1 MKAVQFPCQLQTLT
15 TKVDGSIKVT
25 LETQELSGQDMA
37 ELFSY
42 RNLLGYVTFTP
53 NLETRIDVPETPV
66 EDNSKSPSQRMRAVL
81 FVMFEQSGKKKFDT
95 FAQFYDVNMER
106 LINQLKDRLDGDA

>member
-1 MKAVQFPCQLQTLT
+1 MKAVQFPAQLQTLT
-15 TKVDGSIKVT
+15 TKVDGSIKIS

-53 NLETRIDVPETPV
+53 NLETKIDVPETPV
-66 EDNSKSPSQRMRAVL
+66 EGNSKSPSQRLRG
-81 FVMFEQSGKKKFDT
+81 VMFVLWEQQGKNKFDT
-95 FAQFYDVNMER
+95 FAQYYDVQMER
-106 LINQLKDRLDGDA
+106 MINQLKDKLDA

>member
-1 MKAVQFPCQLQTLT
+1 MKAVQFPAQLQTLT
-15 TKVDGSIKVT
+15 TKVDGSIKIS

-53 NLETRIDVPETPV
+53 NLESRIDVPETPV
-66 EDNSKSPSQRMRAVL
+66 EDNSKSQGQRMRSVL
-81 FVMFEQSGKKKFDT
+81 YILWEQQGKKKFDT
-95 FAQFYDVNMER
+95 FAQYYDVQMER
-106 LINQLKDRLDGDA
+106 MINQLKDKLDA